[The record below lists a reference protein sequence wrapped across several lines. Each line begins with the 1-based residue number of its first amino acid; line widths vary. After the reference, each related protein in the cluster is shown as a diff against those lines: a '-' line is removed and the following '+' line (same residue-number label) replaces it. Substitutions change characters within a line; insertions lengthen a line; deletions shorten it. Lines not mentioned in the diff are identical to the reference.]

1 MRSEFSVKPNESEK
15 YLTLRRGSTWAFS
28 KKMSQ
33 SQLSRK
39 HFTACVWH
47 CHFGNIWQV
56 IFTRF
61 PQISVKLVCFL
72 FCEDTST
79 NAHELFPCVAFKI
92 HLPKVF
98 KNTCGKQC
106 WKAKIPAQETK
117 HWEISIYSGDISI
130 NLGEAIDLISEG
142 KAKKMSITIIC
153 ASFLLFRAGTCQI
166 LSSQT

>member
-1 MRSEFSVKPNESEK
+1 MRSEFAVKPNESEK

-39 HFTACVWH
+39 HVTACIWH
-47 CHFGNIWQV
+47 WHFGNIWQV

-61 PQISVKLVCFL
+61 PQISVKLVFPVLWRHKHKC
-72 FCEDTST
+72 TQ
-79 NAHELFPCVAFKI
+79 LFPCVAFKI

-98 KNTCGKQC
+98 KNICGKQC

-130 NLGEAIDLISEG
+130 NLGEAIDLVLEG

-153 ASFLLFRAGTCQI
+153 ASFLLFRADTCQI
-166 LSSQT
+166 LSSQI